1 MLDSERLYVDLIF
14 RASKKYASWDPEV
27 LVEVGDWGRITTGKR
42 GWAFWRSA
50 RGTFIKEGNIYKDGT
65 AEKYGIPLPKEFGV
79 EATEGVTWVTS
90 QNAEQC
96 DIDVAA
102 GGQTPVFAQCKVNA
116 AFKFSSSYGAILVMD
131 TDTISTIDP
140 PGSLR
145 RLLDD
150 ESMRGCVIVS
160 EAHRCSSFAR
170 LLTAK
175 DGGSVAIGL
184 SVQPPISGVVSATAN
199 ANWVRSSQAGNFKSK
214 VNKNGS
220 RDFYPLF
227 RLVSIKEKDTSTGLR
242 GGLDDGDPPLP
253 DAVPPWQTE
262 DDPQESSE
270 NPPSRKR
277 FSFFSQ

>member
-1 MLDSERLYVDLIF
+1 
-14 RASKKYASWDPEV
+14 
-27 LVEVGDWGRITTGKR
+27 
-42 GWAFWRSA
+42 
-50 RGTFIKEGNIYKDGT
+50 
-65 AEKYGIPLPKEFGV
+65 
-79 EATEGVTWVTS
+79 
-90 QNAEQC
+90 
-96 DIDVAA
+96 
-102 GGQTPVFAQCKVNA
+102 
-116 AFKFSSSYGAILVMD
+116 MD

-214 VNKNGS
+214 VNKSGS

-227 RLVSIKEKDTSTGLR
+227 RLVSIKEKETSTGLR

-262 DDPQESSE
+262 GDSQDSRQVMICAIILSKLILRLFSE

-277 FSFFSQ
+277 FSFFS